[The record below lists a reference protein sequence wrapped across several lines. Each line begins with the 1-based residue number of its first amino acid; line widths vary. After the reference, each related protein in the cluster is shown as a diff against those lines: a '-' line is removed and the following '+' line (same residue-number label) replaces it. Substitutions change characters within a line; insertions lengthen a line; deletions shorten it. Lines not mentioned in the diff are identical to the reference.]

1 MDTHTGLLGSA
12 RRVLAAVLDIAHT
25 RLQLASTELE
35 EERLR
40 LTELMLWAALALF
53 FLFVG
58 VVLTA
63 LLVVVLLW
71 DDHRELALALLSAGF
86 LGSAALAGFIGMRKA
101 RSRPPLFAATLA
113 ELKRDREALRG
124 DKT

>member
-1 MDTHTGLLGSA
+1 LDTQTGLLGSA
-12 RRVLAAVLDIAHT
+12 RRALAVALEIAHT

-40 LTELMLWAALALF
+40 LTQLVLWAALAVFL
-53 FLFVG
+53 LFVG

-63 LLVVVLLW
+63 LLVVVLVW

-86 LGSAALAGFIGMRKA
+86 LGGAALAGFTWLRKA
-101 RSRPPLFAATLA
+101 RSKPPLLAATLA
-113 ELKRDREALRG
+113 ELERDREALRG
-124 DKT
+124 GKT